1 MGSFSHQSGYTLM
14 EVLVVLAIMGLIA
27 AFAVPTAA
35 RTIDNVTLQSDA
47 RTVVVKL
54 RQLENAAIETQQVVT
69 VSGSDAVTVSTGDT
83 LSASGSSDVR
93 LVGTNEISFYPDG
106 TSSGGSIAV
115 ERGSQTIVVEVAW
128 LSGDIAVK
136 RP

>member
-69 VSGSDAVTVSTGDT
+69 VSGSDALTVSTGDT